1 MAKTPNTTPPA
12 DDADDSNSGDN
23 IGRTQPIRRGRAAAT
38 TGGAAGSRANATGA
52 NSGDAQDSAD
62 AAAAANTPTTDEAA
76 NAAHDVQP
84 TEQIATDP
92 APVSAFATA
101 GGRASGLDEDVAT
114 KDSVFRRHPV
124 ATGVTAGVLAV
135 ILVSGLTAWGVGA
148 AVTASLTSATAPTAP
163 PSTAAPVTGG
173 GGGLNAAGRVAF
185 RATIQSIDASTW
197 TIMTKKGDAV
207 TITIDAATQFG
218 TKAMAETAS
227 SFAVGDSVVIV
238 ATKSG
243 DTATATR
250 VVDASALGGRF
261 GKGLG
266 GAAGTGA
273 GTSSGTGTGTGA
285 ATTPMAPMTPTPAP
299 SSTTTT

>member
-1 MAKTPNTTPPA
+1 MAKTTNTTPPA
-12 DDADDSNSGDN
+12 DDADNSN
-23 IGRTQPIRRGRAAAT
+23 IGGDIERTQPIRRGRAAA
-38 TGGAAGSRANATGA
+38 
-52 NSGDAQDSAD
+52 
-62 AAAAANTPTTDEAA
+62 
-76 NAAHDVQP
+76 AHDVQP
-84 TEQIATDP
+84 TEQIPTEP

-101 GGRASGLDEDVAT
+101 GGRATGLDEDVAT

-148 AVTASLTSATAPTAP
+148 AVTASLTSETAPTAP
-163 PSTAAPVTGG
+163 LSTTAPAAGGTGA
-173 GGGLNAAGRVAF
+173 LNAAGRVAF

-197 TIMTKKGDAV
+197 TIMTRKGETV
-207 TITIDAATQFG
+207 TITIDDATQFG

-266 GAAGTGA
+266 STTGTA
-273 GTSSGTGTGTGA
+273 TGTGA
-285 ATTPMAPMTPTPAP
+285 ATTPMSPMTPTPAP
-299 SSTTTT
+299 TSTTTT